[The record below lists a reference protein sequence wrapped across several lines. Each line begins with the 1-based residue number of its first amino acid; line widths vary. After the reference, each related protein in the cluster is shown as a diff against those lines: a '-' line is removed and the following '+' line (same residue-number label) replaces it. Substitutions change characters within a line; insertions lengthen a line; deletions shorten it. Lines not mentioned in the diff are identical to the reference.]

1 MLQEYADGTGSM
13 AREAEKTAN
22 SWEGSLNR
30 VKNTWTDTVEN
41 VADSD
46 AIIRLI
52 NLFND
57 LLSTLNNVTEFLESF
72 GTLGAGLGVIVAKSL
87 SSKGLDLASYDEEN
101 GFSGLLASIQ
111 KLKEV
116 KPVTEEIKNGFTE
129 LFSIGA
135 SDHLDSWVGKFDKL
149 ADSCGVTDKSFTDF
163 LKTTQ
168 KSNIVYKTSEDAIA
182 GYQSYL
188 KSTSRDL
195 TLVDLRTKALSTSMK
210 VLSSI
215 GWMALITAVGW
226 IIGKAVKGIGNY
238 VKRVEEAR
246 NANEEFANQ
255 FNELNS
261 SLKQNKEIGRAHV

>member
-87 SSKGLDLASYDEEN
+87 SSKGLDYRKHD
-101 GFSGLLASIQ
+101 
-111 KLKEV
+111 
-116 KPVTEEIKNGFTE
+116 
-129 LFSIGA
+129 
-135 SDHLDSWVGKFDKL
+135 
-149 ADSCGVTDKSFTDF
+149 
-163 LKTTQ
+163 TTQ
-168 KSNIVYKTSEDAIA
+168 ILQGSDKPYCY
-182 GYQSYL
+182 G
-188 KSTSRDL
+188 
-195 TLVDLRTKALSTSMK
+195 
-210 VLSSI
+210 
-215 GWMALITAVGW
+215 
-226 IIGKAVKGIGNY
+226 
-238 VKRVEEAR
+238 
-246 NANEEFANQ
+246 
-255 FNELNS
+255 
-261 SLKQNKEIGRAHV
+261 